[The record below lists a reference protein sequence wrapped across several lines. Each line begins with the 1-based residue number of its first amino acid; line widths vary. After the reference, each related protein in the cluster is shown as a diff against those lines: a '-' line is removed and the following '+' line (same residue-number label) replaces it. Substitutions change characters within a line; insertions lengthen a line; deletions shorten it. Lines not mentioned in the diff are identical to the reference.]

1 MPDMN
6 ITYGELQHVAT
17 QLTSGQNN
25 IDSELARLKSLVENL
40 VANGFT
46 TDAASG
52 AFSSAFQEFTS
63 GATKVIEGLSG
74 MSSYLNKAVQ
84 VYQSADEQLAKAL
97 SSMG

>member
-1 MPDMN
+1 MADMN

-17 QLTSGQNN
+17 QLTSGQGN
-25 IDSELARLKSLVENL
+25 IDSELSRLKSLVEQL

-52 AFSSAFQEFTS
+52 AFQTAFSEFTS
-63 GATKVIEGLSG
+63 GATKVVEGLTG

-84 VYQSADEQLAKAL
+84 IYQSADEQLAKSL